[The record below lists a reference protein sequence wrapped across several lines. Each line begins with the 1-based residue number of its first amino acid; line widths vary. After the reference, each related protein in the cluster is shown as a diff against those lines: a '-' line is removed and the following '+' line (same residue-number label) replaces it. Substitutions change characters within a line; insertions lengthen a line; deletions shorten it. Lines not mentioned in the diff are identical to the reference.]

1 MFLKKPIPAAVIAL
15 SMTAAGCGGGS
26 SNGVSATPGS
36 ASGIVADGYLSGAT
50 VCLDINTNKICD
62 AGEPSATTG
71 TGGAYTLAV
80 TDATQ
85 LSQYPVLVE
94 VPATAIDEDTGVAV
108 GKKFVLSAP
117 VGKPEFISPLTTMVQ
132 NQIEANPGMTA
143 DEAENELITSMGK
156 DPAAVSLFTDYVEA
170 KADTTNAA
178 ADDYSTLHNIAQVT
192 ARTLANNIETIEAA
206 VNDLQEAFDALIQIV
221 VEEVVAQLATITT
234 NVETAEA
241 ASTDGTI
248 DADAVTT
255 STNVAVA
262 TTTLEAEVAV
272 VEATNSATVTT
283 FEQQL
288 ADGFNWL
295 WSEAYSNQQEIEYGT
310 VTVTDGIASETQYEY
325 NFTSGEFVALT
336 ASSDDLY
343 LGANGWTA
351 YADDLSD
358 CTVTFNSNGSG
369 TFACLFDTFTV
380 SAQAIDVAGLNIKT
394 FLDGTDNGDFGSV
407 MSSTA
412 VFSAGAKAYQM
423 SFTNDVGTYELYSDS
438 TGSVLNSGTE
448 SQTTLASLLSASA
461 WTDDGNSEPN
471 AVWAG
476 FKRSPEGCV
485 EEAYSTS
492 SSDTLCNLSQGMLV
506 ELVGSGTSGTAKF
519 YLTDYVN
526 RNSTTNYHSVN
537 PVASSTWSI
546 QTVNGVEILSY
557 VTPATVAN
565 TYAYLNEDDD
575 NEQRIYSVYN
585 NVVYQGG
592 YYAAGSTEND
602 GEVAFNNTG
611 IADVIGSIGAG
622 SGTTSTNLACNYE
635 SGWNDT
641 TDQPT
646 TFNSYTDFETVVT
659 ACGGLQ
665 SKVAGDIVGT
675 WTDTWTEGAVVWVE
689 TIIFNSNG
697 SFTWSETADD
707 VQQGADDTGTWA
719 IANNLLTLTGTDFV
733 DVFGFT
739 VSGGQKVYTEE
750 TDWGSNF
757 ATQDGTAEGEIWN
770 GGLVKQQSLG
780 GSS

>member
-26 SNGVSATPGS
+26 SDGVSATPGS
-36 ASGIVADGYLSGAT
+36 ASGIVADGYLSGAK
-50 VCLDINTNKICD
+50 VCLDINLNKICD
-62 AGEPSATTG
+62 AAEPSATTG

-94 VPATAIDEDTGVAV
+94 VPATAVDEDTGVAV

-132 NQIEANPGMTA
+132 NQIEANPGMTV

-178 ADDYSTLHNIAQVT
+178 ADDYNTLHNIAQVT
-192 ARTLANNIETIEAA
+192 ARTLANNIETIETA
-206 VNDLQEAFDALIQIV
+206 VNDNSVTLDLQEAFDALIQIV

-241 ASTDGTI
+241 ASGDGTI

-255 STNVAVA
+255 STNVAVD
-262 TTTLEAEVAV
+262 TTTLETEVAV
-272 VEATNSATVTT
+272 VEATNSATATT

-295 WSEAYSNQQEIEYGT
+295 WSDTYSNQQEIEYGT
-310 VTVTDGIASETQYEY
+310 VTVADGVASETQYEY
-325 NFTSGEFVALT
+325 DFTSGAFVALT
-336 ASSDDLY
+336 SSADDLY
-343 LGANGWTA
+343 LGANGWTS

-380 SAQAIDVAGLNIKT
+380 SASEIDVAGLNIKI

-423 SFTNDVGTYELYSDS
+423 SFTNDVDTYELYSDS
-438 TGSVLNSGTE
+438 TGSVLNSGSE
-448 SQTTLASLLSASA
+448 PQTTLASLLSASA
-461 WTDDGNSEPN
+461 WTDDGNSEPK

-476 FKRSPEGCV
+476 HKQSPEGC
-485 EEAYSTS
+485 T
-492 SSDTLCNLSQGMLV
+492 DTCTLNQGMLV

-526 RNSTTNYHSVN
+526 RNTTTNYHSVN

-557 VTPATVAN
+557 VTPATVAT

-585 NVVYQGG
+585 NVVHEGE
-592 YYAAGSTEND
+592 YYAAGSTENG

-611 IADVIGSIGAG
+611 ITDVIDNIGAG
-622 SGTTSTNLACNYE
+622 SGTASTNLACNYE

-659 ACGGLQ
+659 SCGGLQ
-665 SKVAGDIVGT
+665 SKVAADIVGT
-675 WTDTWTEGAVVWVE
+675 WIDTWAEGAVVWVE
-689 TIIFNSNG
+689 TVTFNSNG
-697 SFTWSETADD
+697 SYTWSETADG
-707 VQQGADDTGTWA
+707 VQQGTDDTGTWG
-719 IANNLLTLTGTDFV
+719 IANNLLTLTGTGFV
-733 DVFGFT
+733 DVFAFT

-750 TDWGSNF
+750 TGWGSNL

-770 GGLVKQQSLG
+770 GGLVKQ
-780 GSS
+780 